1 MSVTIRSVENPA
13 ELEKVFELLETNHPD
28 ISKERF
34 AARMQHESRYEF
46 WQTRV
51 AEENGQFVAVLQ
63 VFDRKMWLKGKPV
76 PFAGLGHFAVHPEH
90 KSHFNSAELIKDT
103 LNLLSEFDYPLSV
116 VLSRDNSFYERFG
129 FVPMPLIEFSFEKFE
144 VSDVSGVRPFDRAKD
159 FERVMEMHS
168 EFNKDRNGPLC
179 RVPADWEAQLN
190 YRNDSSQVFYVIERD
205 GAVNGYLR
213 GAIKN
218 RVLEILEFCG
228 VKSYAAL
235 FRRIM
240 YIVFNEQDFY
250 TAKISL
256 RREEPFFNA
265 SYVPARQKQ
274 DTRLMWSVLNEA
286 KLADTLGIETSA
298 VQSFI
303 KQLRDFQIT
312 FWFADAF

>member
-1 MSVTIRSVENPA
+1 MGVTIRSVANPA

-28 ISKERF
+28 ISKEKF
-34 AARMQHESRYEF
+34 AAQIQHESKYES

-51 AEENGQFVAVLQ
+51 AEENGQIVAALQ
-63 VFDRKMWLKGKPV
+63 IFDRQMWLKGKPV
-76 PFAGLGHFAVHPEH
+76 PFAGLGNLAVHPEYRN
-90 KSHFNSAELIKDT
+90 HFNSAELIKDT
-103 LNLLSEFDYPLSV
+103 LDLLSEFDYPLSV

-129 FVPMPLIEFSFEKFE
+129 FVTMPLIEFSFEKFE
-144 VSDVSGVRPFDRAKD
+144 VSDVVGVRPFDRAKD
-159 FERVMEMHS
+159 LERVMAMHT
-168 EFNKDRNGPLC
+168 EFNKDRSGPVC
-179 RVPADWEAQLN
+179 RTAANWEAQLN
-190 YRNDSSQVFYVIERD
+190 RQNEVFYVIERE

-213 GAIKN
+213 GEIKN
-218 RVLEILEFCG
+218 GVLEILEFCG

-240 YIVFNEQDFY
+240 YIVFNEHDFY

-265 SYVPARQKQ
+265 SYVPARQKH
-274 DTRLMWSVLNEA
+274 DTRLMWSVLNES
-286 KLADTLGIETSA
+286 KLADMLGIEPSG
-298 VQSFI
+298 VQTFI